1 MARGRPITGVK
12 LIERLDGP
20 RAVRRRVRV
29 VLATIAGGLTI
40 AQACAELGIGRTQ
53 FHALRWRV
61 LEGALEALRPRPRG
75 RPRAIERESLAVQ
88 QLQARIRELEVAL
101 STTAL
106 RSEIAL
112 TMPYLLDRAAR
123 KTRAPAAAV
132 SEAHRETRRSREQ
145 QVRRAR
151 VRR

>member
-1 MARGRPITGVK
+1 MARGRPITGVA

-20 RAVRRRVRV
+20 RAMRRRVRV

-75 RPRAIERESLAVQ
+75 RRRTSERESLAVQ

-101 STTAL
+101 NTTAL
-106 RSEIAL
+106 RSEIAE
-112 TMPYLLDRAAR
+112 TMPYLLDQAGR
-123 KTRAPAAAV
+123 KKKGPVRG
-132 SEAHRETRRSREQ
+132 RSRS
-145 QVRRAR
+145 AS
-151 VRR
+151 